1 MAVAPKGKKAT
12 YAAEKKA
19 AAAKAKTK
27 EEAEE
32 EAEEEEEEEEE
43 ARTALRR
50 KEADRCEGCLFTAAA
65 L

>member
-27 EEAEE
+27 EEAE
-32 EAEEEEEEEEE
+32 AEEEEEEEE

>member
-32 EAEEEEEEEEE
+32 EAEEEEEEE

>member
-1 MAVAPKGKKAT
+1 MAMAVAPKGKKAT

-32 EAEEEEEEEEE
+32 EEAEEEE

>member
-32 EAEEEEEEEEE
+32 EEEEAEEEE